1 MHYTVITQGH
11 RQFEVYDEA
20 GSLQG
25 TLTQNMWRP
34 TRAEMIV
41 HGTGYQFAPKGFWQ
55 TINMTRNDMHVAE
68 IKFTLGGGLK
78 IHFEHLASPYRF
90 RHKSLWH
97 SSYAITDDYG
107 HEIAVVQTGINWKKL
122 KSTYEIDVHPNTLD
136 KEMNALLPL
145 LILYCVRYMRVLMAA
160 G

>member
-1 MHYTVITQGH
+1 M
-11 RQFEVYDEA
+11 
-20 GSLQG
+20 
-25 TLTQNMWRP
+25 
-34 TRAEMIV
+34 
-41 HGTGYQFAPKGFWQ
+41 YQLAPKGFWQ
-55 TINMTRNDMHVAE
+55 TIAMTRDDMHVAD

-78 IHFEHLASPYRF
+78 IHFSHLASPYRF

-107 HEIAVVQTGINWKKL
+107 HEIAVVQTGVNWRKL
-122 KSTYEIDVHPNTLD
+122 KSTYEIEVHPNTLD

-145 LILYCVRYMRVLMAA
+145 LIMYCVRYMRVLMAA